1 MKKFIIIILL
11 SIFCLRCIPILPVQ
25 KYNPHY
31 IAVMTGDCVERM
43 IVIRSDLIKQGYKV
57 KLIVGKLLLPNGEI
71 IGHAWVKYKDKKT
84 GKWISIYNY

>member
-1 MKKFIIIILL
+1 MKFINKLIIIITLFL
-11 SIFCLRCIPILPVQ
+11 FIGCVTPQQ
-25 KYNPHY
+25 KYNPRY
-31 IAVMTGDCVERM
+31 IAIMTGDCVERM